1 MVSRSKENLSNA
13 FEDIGKE
20 LDRKDFKNKIRMEV
34 LDLSDIESV
43 RKFTQKIKN
52 TEGKID
58 GIINNGGA
66 LPT

>member
-1 MVSRSKENLSNA
+1 MLQQNADVIMVSRSKENLSNA

-43 RKFTQKIKN
+43 RKFT
-52 TEGKID
+52 
-58 GIINNGGA
+58 
-66 LPT
+66 